1 MRVSREQADKN
12 REHVIDVASRLF
24 RERGF
29 EGIGVAD
36 LMKEAGLTHGGFYG
50 QFKSKEDLK
59 IQASRRALS
68 RNKDR
73 WAKVLAETSSEK
85 LSALARFY
93 LSDAHRDRR
102 GEGCALAA
110 LGGDAPRYGRELQA
124 AFKDGIE
131 GYLEL
136 LDGIMSASSGEKRRD
151 KPSSLCRPWSGLSSC
166 RALSAMRRC
175 RRRSS
180 LRPPTRSRPNRNR
193 RQAAQFVPP
202 HPAGE
207 YLCPSSKRFR
217 PKRRSLPQSAN

>member
-73 WAKVLAETSSEK
+73 WAKVLAETPSEK

-110 LGGDAPRYGRELQA
+110 LGGDAPRYGPELQA

-151 KPSSLCRPWSGLSSC
+151 KTIV
-166 RALSAMRRC
+166 ALSTMVGA
-175 RRRSS
+175 
-180 LRPPTRSRPNRNR
+180 LVLSRAVGDEALS
-193 RQAAQFVPP
+193 QKILSAA
-202 HPAGE
+202 ADE
-207 YLCPSSKRFR
+207 IAAKSE
-217 PKRRSLPQSAN
+217 

>member
-59 IQASRRALS
+59 VQASRRALS

-73 WAKVLAETSSEK
+73 WAKVIAETPSEK
-85 LSALARFY
+85 LAALARFY

-110 LGGDAPRYGRELQA
+110 LGGDAPRYGPELQA

-131 GYLEL
+131 GYLEF
-136 LDGIMSASSGEKRRD
+136 LDGIMSASSGEERRD
-151 KPSSLCRPWSGLSSC
+151 KTIA
-166 RALSAMRRC
+166 ALSTMVGA
-175 RRRSS
+175 
-180 LRPPTRSRPNRNR
+180 LVLSRAVGDEALS
-193 RQAAQFVPP
+193 QKILSAA
-202 HPAGE
+202 ADE
-207 YLCPSSKRFR
+207 IAAKSE
-217 PKRRSLPQSAN
+217 